1 MYTLLHN
8 MNLIILITLTAAY
21 VYQVVFTVIGL
32 VSRKSRK
39 EPEASKLHRF
49 AALICARNEENVIA
63 QLVKTLKEQ
72 NYPKE
77 LFDIYVLADNCDDS
91 TAAVAKNAGAFVYE
105 RQNKMQVGKGYALD
119 YLIKK
124 IKGEENYKPY
134 DGYFI
139 FDADNIVDPNFVN
152 EMNKTF
158 DTGKYDAITC
168 YRNSKNF
175 GANWISAGYSIWFLR
190 EARFINYP
198 RRIMGTGCAV
208 SGTGFLVSDK
218 LIEENGGWPFHLLT
232 EDIQFSINCAVS
244 GKKIGYCDSAVVY
257 DEQPTTFSQSWKQ
270 RLRWSKG
277 FFQVDAKY
285 LVPLLKGF
293 FGKKGNRFTC
303 YDMFMTIA
311 PCTLL
316 TISVLIF
323 NIMLCAGIFVL
334 PHYKIYRIFHE
345 AIHYASWG
353 VINFYIGMAIYA
365 LLVVLSEWKRINAS
379 AADKLKYI
387 WLFPL
392 FMATYIPITITAL
405 LTHVEWS
412 EIKHHAAGDFSLTT
426 SKDM

>member
-175 GANWISAGYSIWFLR
+175 GANWI
-190 EARFINYP
+190 
-198 RRIMGTGCAV
+198 
-208 SGTGFLVSDK
+208 
-218 LIEENGGWPFHLLT
+218 
-232 EDIQFSINCAVS
+232 
-244 GKKIGYCDSAVVY
+244 
-257 DEQPTTFSQSWKQ
+257 
-270 RLRWSKG
+270 
-277 FFQVDAKY
+277 
-285 LVPLLKGF
+285 
-293 FGKKGNRFTC
+293 
-303 YDMFMTIA
+303 
-311 PCTLL
+311 
-316 TISVLIF
+316 
-323 NIMLCAGIFVL
+323 
-334 PHYKIYRIFHE
+334 
-345 AIHYASWG
+345 
-353 VINFYIGMAIYA
+353 
-365 LLVVLSEWKRINAS
+365 
-379 AADKLKYI
+379 
-387 WLFPL
+387 LFP
-392 FMATYIPITITAL
+392 T
-405 LTHVEWS
+405 
-412 EIKHHAAGDFSLTT
+412 SL
-426 SKDM
+426 